1 MAPVGGSSP
10 LIVAVAQPRCVPGDA
25 VANAAAHADAVR
37 SAGARVVAFPEMSLT
52 GYVFDAPAVAADDPV
67 LEPIVAACAETGSL
81 ALVGA
86 PLETSG
92 ERSIGV
98 LAVDGDG
105 GRAAYRKMFLGGA
118 EPDHF
123 APGVEPAVVEVDGW
137 RLGLAVC
144 KDTGVPEHAAR
155 TCALGVDAYV
165 AGVLE
170 FPEDAAVPEERARRI
185 AAEHGVW
192 VAIASFAG
200 PAGGGYEA
208 APGGSGLWR
217 PGGAVEARAGAE
229 PGVVARAALKGSTGA
244 RRRNDGYS
252 VSGSRKVS
260 DHRPAWPSAAKR

>member
-1 MAPVGGSSP
+1 MAPVGASAR

-25 VANAAAHADAVR
+25 MANAAAHADAVR
-37 SAGARVVAFPEMSLT
+37 SAGARVVVFPEMSLT
-52 GYVFDAPAVAADDPV
+52 GYMFDAPAVAGDDAL

-86 PLETSG
+86 PVEASG
-92 ERSIGV
+92 QRSIGV
-98 LAVDGDG
+98 VAVDGAG
-105 GRAAYRKMFLGGA
+105 ARVEYRKMFLAGA
-118 EPDHF
+118 EPAYF
-123 APGVEPAVVEVDGW
+123 TPGIEPAVVEVSGW
-137 RLGLAVC
+137 RLGLAIC

-155 TCALGVDAYV
+155 TCALGVHAYV

-170 FPEDAAVPEERARRI
+170 FPEDASVPEDRARRI

-217 PGGAVEARAGAE
+217 PDGAVQARAGAE
-229 PGVVARAALKGSTGA
+229 PGAVARAALEPLGDPTP
-244 RRRNDGYS
+244 S
-252 VSGSRKVS
+252 VG
-260 DHRPAWPSAAKR
+260 

>member
-1 MAPVGGSSP
+1 
-10 LIVAVAQPRCVPGDA
+10 VPGDV
-25 VANAAAHADAVR
+25 VANAAAHAGAVR

-52 GYVFDAPAVAADDPV
+52 GYVFDAPAVADDAPV

-86 PLETSG
+86 PVEASG
-92 ERSIGV
+92 GRSIGI

-105 GRAAYRKMFLGGA
+105 ARVAYRKMFLGGA
-118 EPDHF
+118 EPEYF
-123 APGVEPAVVEVDGW
+123 TPGPAPAVVEVDGW

-192 VAIASFAG
+192 VAMASFAG
-200 PAGGGYEA
+200 PAGGAYEA
-208 APGGSGLWR
+208 APGGSGVWR
-217 PGGAVEARAGAE
+217 PGGTVLARAGAE
-229 PGVVARAALKGSTGA
+229 PGAVARAALEPLGDPTTGG
-244 RRRNDGYS
+244 R
-252 VSGSRKVS
+252 
-260 DHRPAWPSAAKR
+260 